1 MKKMNQVDLCQF
13 GPRVLRYVVSLG
25 CAALLA
31 ACGGGDTDYLLSVQV
46 SGLNQQAIVLKSTLG
61 TGQEDR
67 YMVTKEGI
75 QQFHISISRG
85 GSYSVTVA
93 DSGSLVCDVKN
104 GAASN
109 VTSTPP
115 PVIVTC
121 SGGDGSSFSVG
132 GTVTGLTTGQAF
144 TVRLNPDATPFYF
157 SKNGSYQFPT
167 LLARGAGYNVQ
178 IVTQTH
184 GLFCRPVNGVGTI
197 ANANA
202 TVDIGCKT
210 IEKAWPIH
218 AQVTGLADGNALA
231 LHNQQPGHA
240 DEVRLFTKDG
250 TQTFEQ
256 PVPDQGEYL
265 VFIGPESQLNGQ
277 LCSVVNGNSSGNA
290 RSNVTVQIQCAYP
303 PPTSF
308 RISVKVTGLYDGNQ
322 LVVQNQT
329 STELMTL
336 TSAST
341 QGTFNQANA
350 IGQPYSVQITTLPT
364 LQACRLINGSGPV
377 NGPVTVN
384 VSCGEPA
391 ITTVYSTP
399 PLDGGDAPYY
409 GYPVGLVKGIDG
421 YFYGVTT
428 RADIFWLDI
437 DRKSRAGSVFKMDL
451 NNPGALQTI
460 AGFQGS
466 SCTGN
471 LKGGEVGTGGVLP
484 PSPTGIIQTQA
495 GQLLGTTFGGA
506 QPLVTNNGPF
516 PDYSY
521 ECSGENYRTGNLRFR
536 GTVFSYANDQLNQFF
551 YQIGR
556 QDQAT
561 AIQNAGPV
569 SGLIQDQDG
578 NVYGITYG
586 KVFAGATAE
595 STTQSAGTVFKWT
608 RDGQWVPLYVFNPD
622 STANPIWNATFR
634 NGFYPSGKLMLDG
647 NYLYGTTER
656 GGAGGDGSGAVDAG
670 TVFRIDLTKSDP
682 KAAFEVVYHF
692 DSTQAP
698 YVRPARYYLNATE
711 GYFFTDPYA
720 SRYSGLTKGGDG
732 HLYGVRRD
740 GGANGA
746 GAIYR
751 LVANLSGAFAY
762 EQLYS
767 FPASRGTPLLELI
780 EINGVFYGTTLV
792 GGDNGMGSLYRFN
805 PETGNFVTIHS
816 FKGTTDKSDDGQ
828 TPGTALIAGD
838 DGKSL
843 YGATTRGGAHD
854 QGAIYKLSW

>member
-1 MKKMNQVDLCQF
+1 MQKMNQFDLCQF
-13 GPRVLRYVVSLG
+13 GPRVLRHIVALG

-31 ACGGGDTDYLLSVQV
+31 ACGGGGDLDYPLSVQV

-67 YMVTKEGI
+67 YTVTKEGF

-85 GSYSVTVA
+85 GSYSVTVL
-93 DSGSLVCDVKN
+93 DSGSLACDVKN

-109 VTSTPP
+109 VTTTPP

-121 SGGDGSSFSVG
+121 SGGTLFSVG
-132 GTVTGLTTGQAF
+132 GTVSGLTTGQAF
-144 TVRLNPDATPFYF
+144 TVQLNPDTTLVQF
-157 SKNGSYQFPT
+157 SQNGSYQFPT
-167 LLARGAGYNVQ
+167 LIARGGRYNVQ
-178 IVTQTH
+178 IVRQTP
-184 GLFCRPVNGVGTI
+184 GLFCSPINGVGTI
-197 ANANA
+197 DNANA

-210 IEKAWPIH
+210 MEKAWRIH

-231 LHNQQPGHA
+231 LHNQQPGHV

-250 TQTFEQ
+250 TQAFEQ
-256 PVPDQGEYL
+256 PVPDQDEYT
-265 VFIGPESQLNGQ
+265 VFIGPGSQLNGQ
-277 LCSVVNGNSSGNA
+277 LCLVTSGNSSGNA
-290 RSNVTVQIQCAYP
+290 RSDVTVQIQCAYP

-308 RISVKVTGLYDGNQ
+308 PISVNVTGLYDGNQ

-336 TSAST
+336 TSAKT
-341 QGTFNQANA
+341 QGTFNQPIG

-364 LQACRLINGSGPV
+364 LQACGLTNGSGTV

-421 YFYGVTT
+421 YFYGITT
-428 RADIFWLDI
+428 RADIFWDDT
-437 DRKSRAGSVFKMDL
+437 DRMFRAGSVFKMDP
-451 NNPGALQTI
+451 NNPGALQTM

-466 SCTGN
+466 SCNNNARNAT
-471 LKGGEVGTGGVLP
+471 VGTGGVVP

-495 GQLLGTTFGGA
+495 GQLVGMTFGGA
-506 QPLVTNNGPF
+506 QPRVTNSSPGN
-516 PDYSY
+516 Y
-521 ECSGENYRTGNLRFR
+521 ECSGENRMTGNLRFR
-536 GTVFSYANDQLNQFF
+536 GTVFSYANAPFDQFL

-556 QDQAT
+556 QDQT

-569 SGLIQDQDG
+569 SGLIQDQNG

-622 STANPIWNATFR
+622 FTANPIWNATFR

-656 GGAGGDGSGAVDAG
+656 GGTGGGGLGAVDAG
-670 TVFRIDLTKSDP
+670 TIFRIDLAKSDP
-682 KAAFEVVYHF
+682 TAAFEVLYDF

-698 YVRPARYYLNATE
+698 YVRPARYYINLAMS
-711 GYFFTDPYA
+711 YFFTDPYA
-720 SRYSGLTKGGDG
+720 SRYSGLIKGGDG

-751 LVANLSGAFAY
+751 LVANLSGKFAY

-767 FPASRGTPLLELI
+767 FPESQGTPVWELI
-780 EINGVFYGTTLV
+780 EVNGIFYGTTLV

-805 PETGNFVTIHS
+805 PKTGNVVTIHS
-816 FKGTTDKSDDGQ
+816 FKGAAGNNDGQ